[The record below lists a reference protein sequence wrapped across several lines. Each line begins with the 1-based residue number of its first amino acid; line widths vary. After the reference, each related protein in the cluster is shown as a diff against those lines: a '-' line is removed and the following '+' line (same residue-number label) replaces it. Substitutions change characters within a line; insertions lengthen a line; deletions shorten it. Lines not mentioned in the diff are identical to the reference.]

1 MLRNCVSGACACPA
15 PIAYSPVIGCAPLPP
30 PPPPPPV
37 PVVTGRLIPQA
48 LPGAPCEPG
57 VECTG
62 GSVCS
67 MGICLCPPELVQE
80 GTVCVSRTIYGI
92 VPPPPP
98 PPVFVPAPVPVYA
111 APAPIALAPGA
122 PCFSAP
128 SPCSPGAFCDPSAG
142 VCRCGPA
149 YAPYG
154 GACVRRKLARKEATS
169 EEKPEEQ

>member
-1 MLRNCVSGACACPA
+1 MVSFLLFSCISGACACPA
-15 PIAYSPVIGCAPLPP
+15 PIAYSPVVGCAPLPP

-98 PPVFVPAPVPVYA
+98 PPVFVPAPVYA
-111 APAPIALAPGA
+111 APVALPPPPPVAFAP
-122 PCFSAP
+122 PCP
-128 SPCSPGAFCDPSAG
+128 PQ
-142 VCRCGPA
+142 
-149 YAPYG
+149 YAPYNG
-154 GACVRRKLARKEATS
+154 GCVRRKHARKEATS